1 MITDLLLV
9 AAGAAVGAP
18 TAVYLYRNADR
29 WRIIAINSVVCA
41 LLGCLTALQS
51 TMDAPPPVLLVGE
64 GLLVTAAPLTTVLL
78 PLAAIDLR
86 EYPWRTIRRIARTL
100 ASTAMYC
107 SAFAMVGYLSVYV
120 FVGVQYKLK
129 W

>member
-1 MITDLLLV
+1 M
-9 AAGAAVGAP
+9 
-18 TAVYLYRNADR
+18 
-29 WRIIAINSVVCA
+29 
-41 LLGCLTALQS
+41 
-51 TMDAPPPVLLVGE
+51 
-64 GLLVTAAPLTTVLL
+64 TAAPLTTVLL